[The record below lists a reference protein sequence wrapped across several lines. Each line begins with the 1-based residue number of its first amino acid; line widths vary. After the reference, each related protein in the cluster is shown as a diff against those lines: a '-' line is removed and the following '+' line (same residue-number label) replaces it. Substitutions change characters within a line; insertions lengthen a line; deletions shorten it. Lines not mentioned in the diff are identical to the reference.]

1 MSKED
6 MELLE
11 IFNGEEK
18 PLHPN
23 TVHMTLGDYQKA
35 TTGTEKKITANTT
48 RAQKTVQKPKDKPAN
63 ENKTVEDA
71 KWEPVKPAPNWLDNL
86 KACAKW
92 TAGFGGL
99 CLLLFYWQQTGQMEP
114 SAAVPSMCVCTAL
127 AGFGIGKNAVR
138 GNRK

>member
-18 PLHPN
+18 PLHPD
-23 TVHMTLGDYQKA
+23 TVHMTLGNYQKTA
-35 TTGTEKKITANTT
+35 TGTEKKTTASTT
-48 RAQKTVQKPKDKPAN
+48 RTEKAAQKPKDKPTN

-71 KWEPVKPAPNWLDNL
+71 KWEPAKPVPNWLDNL

-92 TAGFGGL
+92 SVGFGGL

-114 SAAVPSMCVCTAL
+114 SAAVPSMCACAAL
-127 AGFGIGKNAVR
+127 AGWGVGKNAVG
-138 GNRK
+138 GNRQ